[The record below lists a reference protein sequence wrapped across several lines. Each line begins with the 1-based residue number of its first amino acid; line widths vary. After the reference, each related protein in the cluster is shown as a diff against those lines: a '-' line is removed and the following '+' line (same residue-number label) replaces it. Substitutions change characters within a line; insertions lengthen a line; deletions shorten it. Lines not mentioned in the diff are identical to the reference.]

1 MGRVWALAGALFVV
15 CLIFLLGVGFFG
27 EDSLKFAG
35 VIIGS
40 GAVAAYLPGGVALS
54 RAVYLF
60 VGVLIG
66 ALGFGMGAMLFPDT
80 ATGVFLG
87 AILPIVIAGIIT
99 MWSRKP
105 EAFLTMLMG
114 SGSMAAYY
122 TTAFFTDPQSINY
135 SLPIA
140 IGGVLAP
147 LGLGYLAGALIQ
159 TLLPSQTG
167 KESAAPVTEP
177 TDDPAVASP
186 AEPAT
191 ANLPLADLSAGS
203 QGGNR

>member
-1 MGRVWALAGALFVV
+1 MVRVWALAGALIVV
-15 CLIFLLGVGFFG
+15 CFIFLAGVGFFG

-66 ALGFGMGAMLFPDT
+66 ALGFGLGAMAFPDT
-80 ATGVFLG
+80 TTGVFLG
-87 AILPIVIAGIIT
+87 AIVPIVIAAIIT

-140 IGGVLAP
+140 IGGVVAP
-147 LGLGYLAGALIQ
+147 LGLGFLAAALIQ
-159 TLLPSQTG
+159 TILPSQTG
-167 KESAAPVTEP
+167 KETAEP
-177 TDDPAVASP
+177 TNEPTTDPTTASRRC
-186 AEPAT
+186 T
-191 ANLPLADLSAGS
+191 AI
-203 QGGNR
+203 

>member
-1 MGRVWALAGALFVV
+1 MGRVWALAGAVFVA
-15 CLIFLLGVGFFG
+15 CLIMLLGVGFFG

-80 ATGVFLG
+80 VNGVFLG
-87 AILPIVIAGIIT
+87 AIVPVLLAGIIT

-105 EAFLTMLMG
+105 EAFLTMLLG
-114 SGSMAAYY
+114 SGSMAAFY
-122 TTAFFTDPQSINY
+122 TTAFFSDPQSINY

-140 IGGVLAP
+140 IGGVIAP

-159 TLLPSQTG
+159 TVLPSKTG
-167 KESAAPVTEP
+167 HE
-177 TDDPAVASP
+177 P
-186 AEPAT
+186 AEPITDPTPVEPNEPAT
-191 ANLPLADLSAGS
+191 ESLPLADLAAGP